1 MGQTFPVA
9 GRNIYI
15 GGLFVPPT
23 SGRLLIAEDFP
34 AITANTWT
42 KIGKWQSSG
51 NLGGDQAT
59 MTTPYLNEDYDDVQM
74 GTKNPG
80 TMQNTFG
87 IVDADPGQ
95 IALYAAAG
103 DRQLRSLLVE
113 FPDAPVG
120 AAAHGSIRLFAAYVK
135 QPSEQGGEAN
145 TAGLM
150 TCELVKF
157 RNVVKVAAA
166 ASGGPVAGG
175 DEGD

>member
-1 MGQTFPVA
+1 MGQSFPVA
-9 GRNIYI
+9 GRKIYL

-23 SGRLLIAEDFP
+23 SGRLLTVEDFP
-34 AITANTWT
+34 AITANTWIS
-42 KIGKWQSSG
+42 IGKWQSSG

-59 MTTPYLNEDYDDVQM
+59 ITTPYLNEDYDEVQM

-87 IVDADPGQ
+87 VLDDDPGQ

-103 DRQLRSLLVE
+103 DKRLRSFLVE

-135 QPSEQGGEAN
+135 QPNEQGGEAN
-145 TAGLM
+145 TAGMM
-150 TCELVKF
+150 TSELVKF
-157 RNVVKVAAA
+157 RNIVKVAAA

-175 DEGD
+175 GE

>member
-1 MGQTFPVA
+1 MAQTFPVA
-9 GRNIYI
+9 GRKIYM
-15 GGLFVPPT
+15 GGLFVPPGT
-23 SGRLLIAEDFP
+23 GRLLLDDDFP
-34 AITANTWT
+34 AITANTWVP
-42 KIGKWQSSG
+42 IGKWQSAG
-51 NLGGDQAT
+51 ALGGDQAT
-59 MTTPYLNEDYDDVQM
+59 ITTPYLNEEYDDVQM

-80 TMQNTFG
+80 TMSNTFG
-87 IVDADPGQ
+87 VVDDDPGQ

-103 DRQLRSLLVE
+103 DRRLRAFLIE

-157 RNVVKVAAA
+157 RNIVKVAAA
-166 ASGGPVAGG
+166 ATGGPVGG
-175 DEGD
+175 GE